1 MFDNI
6 CGKIKTMAQAICALG
21 IIGSV
26 IGGIVLISV
35 DMVIVGII
43 VLIGGSLLSWLGSFG
58 LYGFGQL
65 IENTD
70 ILVAQGKKNY
80 QRSGE
85 TEKND
90 GVPVG
95 EKYKEDDSEQNVDN
109 KISEEMSQ
117 NEIENDNSET
127 EVLDSDSDE
136 FVDVYCPECGKMLSF
151 TKEYIRQSPFL
162 FCPHCGTK
170 IAVHI

>member
-6 CGKIKTMAQAICALG
+6 CGKIKTMAQVICVLG

-70 ILVAQGKKNY
+70 ILVSQGENKHSKFDK
-80 QRSGE
+80 S
-85 TEKND
+85 EKNNISSRMKQYNQN
-90 GVPVG
+90 
-95 EKYKEDDSEQNVDN
+95 ESKQSEDDNF
-109 KISEEMSQ
+109 IG
-117 NEIENDNSET
+117 
-127 EVLDSDSDE
+127 L
-136 FVDVYCPECGKMLSF
+136 YCPECGEKISF
-151 TKEYIRQSPFL
+151 PKEYIRQNPFL
-162 FCPHCGTK
+162 ICPMCNARICSDRFKT
-170 IAVHI
+170 

>member
-6 CGKIKTMAQAICALG
+6 CGKIKTMAQVICVLG

-65 IENTD
+65 I
-70 ILVAQGKKNY
+70 
-80 QRSGE
+80 
-85 TEKND
+85 
-90 GVPVG
+90 
-95 EKYKEDDSEQNVDN
+95 
-109 KISEEMSQ
+109 
-117 NEIENDNSET
+117 
-127 EVLDSDSDE
+127 
-136 FVDVYCPECGKMLSF
+136 
-151 TKEYIRQSPFL
+151 
-162 FCPHCGTK
+162 
-170 IAVHI
+170 